1 MEKLER
7 KLIKRID
14 MALHVQE
21 LCAKHKIT
29 VEYQSLNETTPRY
42 MANPNAKRIRIRPTK
57 NTGYYVSALHEIGHV
72 VWQNR
77 NKLINGA
84 YTYDFHTE
92 SNDDEDVISSYTANA
107 NSRIQCELQAW
118 IYAFSNA
125 LTWTA
130 TAERIMR
137 RAMDSYGW
145 KQTHK
150 DLWSQ
155 ITGIPIEEGE
165 IVIAEEVNILQQ
177 SISHEK
183 ETAKGILAYG

>member
-1 MEKLER
+1 MDKKER

-29 VEYQSLNETTPRY
+29 VDYQSLDENVPRY
-42 MANPNAKRIRIRPTK
+42 MANINAKRILIRPTK

-72 VWQNR
+72 VCQNR
-77 NKLINGA
+77 NKLINGT
-84 YTYDFHTE
+84 YTYDLNND
-92 SNDDEDVISSYTANA
+92 SNDEDMTLSYTANA
-107 NSRIQCELQAW
+107 NSRVECELQAW

-137 RAMDSYGW
+137 RAMDSYRW
-145 KQTHK
+145 RQSHK

-155 ITGIPIEEGE
+155 LTGIPFEEGE
-165 IVIAEEVNILQQ
+165 IAIAEEVNILQQ

-183 ETAKGILAYG
+183 ETSKRILAYG

>member
-1 MEKLER
+1 MNNSADNAFRFSGL
-7 KLIKRID
+7 
-14 MALHVQE
+14 
-21 LCAKHKIT
+21 
-29 VEYQSLNETTPRY
+29 LNQ
-42 MANPNAKRIRIRPTK
+42 I
-57 NTGYYVSALHEIGHV
+57 VS
-72 VWQNR
+72 QPS
-77 NKLINGA
+77 
-84 YTYDFHTE
+84 D
-92 SNDDEDVISSYTANA
+92 

>member
-29 VEYQSLNETTPRY
+29 VEYQSLNDTTPRY
-42 MANPNAKRIRIRPTK
+42 MANPNSKRIRIRPTK

-72 VWQNR
+72 VCQNR

-84 YTYDFHTE
+84 YTYDISLDTT
-92 SNDDEDVISSYTANA
+92 DDEDVTLSYTANA
-107 NSRIQCELQAW
+107 NSRVECELQAW

-137 RAMDSYGW
+137 RAMDSYRW
-145 KQTHK
+145 RQPDK

-155 ITGIPIEEGE
+155 LTGIPFEEGE
-165 IVIAEEVNILQQ
+165 IAIAEEVNILQQ

-183 ETAKGILAYG
+183 ETAKRILAHG

>member
-1 MEKLER
+1 MDKKEK

-21 LCAKHKIT
+21 LCAEHKIT
-29 VEYQSLNETTPRY
+29 VDYQSLDENVPRY
-42 MANPNAKRIRIRPTK
+42 MANINAKRIRIRPTK

-72 VWQNR
+72 VCQNR
-77 NKLINGA
+77 SKLINGS
-84 YTYDFHTE
+84 YIYDLNND
-92 SNDDEDVISSYTANA
+92 SNDEDMTLSYTANA
-107 NSRIQCELQAW
+107 NSRIECELQAW

-125 LTWTA
+125 LTWTT

-145 KQTHK
+145 RQPHK

-155 ITGIPIEEGE
+155 LPGIPFEEGE
-165 IVIAEEVNILQQ
+165 IAIAEEVNILQQ

-183 ETAKGILAYG
+183 ETSKRILAYG